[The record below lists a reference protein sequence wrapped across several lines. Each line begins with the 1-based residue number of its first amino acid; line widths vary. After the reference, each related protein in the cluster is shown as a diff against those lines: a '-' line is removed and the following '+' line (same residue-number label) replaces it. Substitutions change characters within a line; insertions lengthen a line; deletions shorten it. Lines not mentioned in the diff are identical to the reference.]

1 MLETT
6 FFHYI
11 LFGFFALHIPAI
23 FFIALVASA
32 LLGSAW
38 KEEHAHKSVYLRFV
52 WFYVTVLIP
61 IFLLGLGALNAYRWI
76 ENSIFK
82 L

>member
-6 FFHYI
+6 FFDYI
-11 LFGFFALHIPAI
+11 LFGILALHIPAI
-23 FFIALVASA
+23 FFLALVASA

-38 KEEHAHKSVYLRFV
+38 KEEHAHKSMYLRIF
-52 WFYVTVLIP
+52 WFYGTVLIP
-61 IFLLGLGALNAYRWI
+61 ILLLGIGAVGAYRWI
-76 ENSIFK
+76 EKTIFQ